1 MDDLSSF
8 CCQNFNCP
16 DYGKRGG
23 KNLSVCDRYGPN
35 KQRRLLRCQ
44 TCKARFSERK
54 GTVYFGARMP
64 EEKIDSVLAHIAE
77 GCGIRK
83 TGRLVGV
90 NRNTVSQYARR
101 AGKHAQE
108 QHDELVAFSLSN
120 PRSSV

>member
-8 CCQNFNCP
+8 CCQNCECA
-16 DYGKRGG
+16 DYGKRDGE
-23 KNLSVCDRYGPN
+23 NLSVCDRYGPN
-35 KQRRLLRCQ
+35 KQRRMLRCS

-54 GTVYFGARMP
+54 GTVYFGARMS
-64 EEKIDSVLAHIAE
+64 EEKIDSVLAHVAE

-108 QHDELVAFSLSN
+108 QHDELVAFSPKH

>member
-8 CCQNFNCP
+8 CCQNCDCP
-16 DYGKRGG
+16 DYGKRDG
-23 KNLSVCDRYGPN
+23 KNLSVCDHYGPN
-35 KQRRLLRCQ
+35 KQRRMLRCC
-44 TCKARFSERK
+44 TCTARFSERK

-64 EEKIDSVLAHIAE
+64 EEKIDAVLAHVAE

-101 AGKHAQE
+101 AGKHARE
-108 QHDELVAFSLSN
+108 QHDELVALSPPN